1 MRQHV
6 PTYWE
11 CHGLLHQNH
20 RSSAPTANLPSLAL
34 HQHLFPLTCRELW
47 QLPGSESGAD
57 SSSKRKI
64 SARWQQTASQNK
76 REGVRK
82 PPQFIFGNRIN
93 HHVSSVVP
101 WPSRKWT
108 LSWTLQGRERE
119 RESLDMRIFE
129 VFSNLIDSLILWDT
143 DVYIYIYLFLAIKK
157 YKIGNCCEDFFTTTR
172 TTPN

>member
-119 RESLDMRIFE
+119 KAWTWGSLRSF
-129 VFSNLIDSLILWDT
+129 LTLLILWF
-143 DVYIYIYLFLAIKK
+143 YEIQMYISIYICFLPLKNIK
-157 YKIGNCCEDFFTTTR
+157 
-172 TTPN
+172 